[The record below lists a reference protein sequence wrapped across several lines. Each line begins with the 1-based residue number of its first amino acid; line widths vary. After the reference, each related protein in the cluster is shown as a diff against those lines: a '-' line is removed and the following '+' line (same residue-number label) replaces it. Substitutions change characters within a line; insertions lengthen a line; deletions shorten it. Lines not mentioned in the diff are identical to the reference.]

1 MWKPSCKSIAE
12 RDAVAEHL
20 IHLKKLS
27 KIKSR
32 IDNKPPKELRHVHLN
47 AKKEF
52 NNLKTQAE
60 IQYKNQVLLKKLRR
74 IEEDAGKVF
83 EGHKIASNYFSRGR
97 LEELER
103 IGGENQKI
111 LNRIQSAKSYY
122 PLEKQKTDYML
133 SQYLKLQLSENAGR
147 IPKNTSYNIF
157 EFPDQPDTNR
167 STKATRP
174 NTAANTIKSST
185 LITARPISAKQV
197 NFNL

>member
-20 IHLKKLS
+20 IHLQKLK

-32 IDNKPPKELRHVHLN
+32 VDNRPPKELKHIHLN
-47 AKKEF
+47 AKKGL

-60 IQYKNQVLLKKLRR
+60 IQYKNQVLLQKLRK
-74 IEEDAGKVF
+74 IEENEGRNF
-83 EGHKIASNYFSRGR
+83 EEHKIASNYFSRVR

-122 PLEKQKTDYML
+122 PLEKQKSDYML
-133 SQYLKLQLSENAGR
+133 SQYLKLKLSENAGR

-157 EFPDQPDTNR
+157 DFAEPGDTCR
-167 STKATRP
+167 SIKATRP
-174 NTAANTIKSST
+174 NTAANPMKSST
-185 LITARPISAKQV
+185 ITARPISAKQV